1 MKLRGQVSRQLFELV
16 LGLPTGLFDLVHHR
30 RKHSGHLCSRI
41 TARSTPR
48 TAATSDRDSRTRSN
62 KTLSRE
68 VTARSRGIRLG
79 HHRAVRLKGT
89 GPSTGIRTS
98 GMFCCITIIS
108 QRFMGAGPGCVAACP
123 AADLPCSHGWTGS
136 QGIAGI
142 AHSTHEPL

>member
-108 QRFMGAGPGCVAACP
+108 QRFMGAVSYACYALRACP
-123 AADLPCSHGWTGS
+123 AMAARQIRCRARSNAS
-136 QGIAGI
+136 R
-142 AHSTHEPL
+142 SSSS